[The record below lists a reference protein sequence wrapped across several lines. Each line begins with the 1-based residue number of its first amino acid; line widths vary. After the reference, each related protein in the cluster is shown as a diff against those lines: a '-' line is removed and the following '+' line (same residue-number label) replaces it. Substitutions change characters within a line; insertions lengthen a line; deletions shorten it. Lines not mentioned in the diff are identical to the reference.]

1 MKSMLLLQLIT
12 HHKKQHLQL
21 HQQTKPTFK
30 MQFSLSIATFV
41 LAMTASAAPS
51 VKRQNIIASGDNTV
65 GSIFMFGDPAPAR
78 QILYTGGSCGLSTYF
93 PNAVDPSVPLVAM
106 PAQVFDQ
113 FGAAQHNQLCA
124 KIITINHN
132 GVTRQAAVAD
142 RNASPSIDMTLDLW
156 EAFGGHD
163 GDGSVIQGF
172 SWSIAA

>member
-1 MKSMLLLQLIT
+1 
-12 HHKKQHLQL
+12 
-21 HQQTKPTFK
+21 

-51 VKRQNIIASGDNTV
+51 AKRQNIIASGDNMV

-78 QILYTGGSCGLSTYF
+78 QLLYTVGSCGLSTYF
-93 PNAVDPSVPLVAM
+93 PNAVDPSIPLIAM
-106 PAQVFDQ
+106 PAFIFDQ
-113 FGAAQHNQLCA
+113 FGAAQHDQLCA
-124 KIITINHN
+124 KIITISRN

-142 RNASPSIDMTLDLW
+142 RNSSPSIDMTLDVW

-163 GDGSVIQGF
+163 NDGSVINGF